1 MEKNNFSDLLFYWTT
16 FLEHTNKKLP
26 ATLYTASNII
36 TINLD
41 KICKD
46 SNEMVSYDDIYN
58 DINEFFETNLCI
70 VVYNKLVTHDPYRI
84 SLFHTNLKRIEKF
97 INRNVLEYDKI
108 HINLLKLYLTLTDEK
123 NLSDDKKQVI
133 DLILK
138 YSDTKKQS
146 YLDEM
151 FNIGIKLNHAGILD
165 KLKSHVDIDIFLN
178 DCGITR
184 RKSIVLKTK
193 GDKITKFL
201 KQVEY
206 KQNI

>member
-1 MEKNNFSDLLFYWTT
+1 MEKSNFSDLLFFWKT
-16 FLEHTNKKLP
+16 FLDHTNKKLP
-26 ATLYTASNII
+26 STLYTASDAI
-36 TINLD
+36 TVTLNG
-41 KICKD
+41 ICNN
-46 SNEMVSYDDIYN
+46 SNETISYDELYN
-58 DINEFFETNLCI
+58 DINKFFETNLCI
-70 VVYNKLVTHDPYRI
+70 VIYNKLITHDPYRI
-84 SLFHTNLKRIEKF
+84 SIFHTNLKRIEKF

-138 YSDTKKQS
+138 YSDTNKQL

-178 DCGITR
+178 DAGITR

-201 KQVEY
+201 KLVEY
-206 KQNI
+206 K